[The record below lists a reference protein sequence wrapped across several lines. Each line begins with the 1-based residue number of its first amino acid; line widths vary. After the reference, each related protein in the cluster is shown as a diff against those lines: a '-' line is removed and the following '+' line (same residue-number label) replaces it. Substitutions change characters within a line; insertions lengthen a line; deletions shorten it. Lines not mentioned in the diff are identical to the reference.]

1 MFGSLPLPVTENW
14 NLVIV
19 DVGAILEK
27 FCHQQRVTNRLKYI
41 KKVQVCSSLLLRD
54 VVTSDSYYTL
64 GSAGRGMPKELNIRN
79 PSCIDVIDMINFC
92 TRTSFDG
99 TSVKAGENAHLTRLL
114 AGTSLATRSLLSCSL
129 PSLFFSCC
137 FKLKS
142 LLLLLTV

>member
-14 NLVIV
+14 NLVII
-19 DVGAILEK
+19 DVGAIIEK

-79 PSCIDVIDMINFC
+79 PSCIDVVDMINFC
-92 TRTSFDG
+92 TRTNFDG
-99 TSVKAGENAHLTRLL
+99 SSSVKATDSARLSRLL
-114 AGTSLATRSLLSCSL
+114 AGTSSPNTD
-129 PSLFFSCC
+129 PH
-137 FKLKS
+137 
-142 LLLLLTV
+142 TQ